1 LAEVV
6 ARGVVPSTMKAC
18 ACLRK
23 CWRTSVLAVTHV
35 VEEHLDLFRP
45 SSSSNHSA
53 TSRSNDG
60 HDSKGCRPSEPDT
73 EPTQTRHYLDGA
85 WRVVDT
91 PDSKRNLHHKFF
103 AFIIERNTI
112 AFADNHSC
120 CAHVGPEPSTILF
133 GDAMLE
139 LVADRIAWLR
149 FTQSSGWIRYE
160 KVNLPTPSFLSSIQ
174 GSWECSRK
182 KMVASSKT
190 LTIKGAF
197 WNLIEGQK
205 SSSGIVRTS
214 DINDVA
220 ILNNQ
225 MIQTTTSGNMIMTGA
240 AGRVRTFKR
249 AAPHTHTQLWA
260 LEQSTNT

>member
-120 CAHVGPEPSTILF
+120 CVHVGPQPSAILF

-139 LVADRIAWLR
+139 VVADRIAWLR

-160 KVNLPTPSFLSSIQ
+160 KVNLPTPLFLSSIQ
-174 GSWECSRK
+174 GSWECRK
-182 KMVASSKT
+182 KKFEASSKT

-197 WNLIEGQK
+197 WNLTEGLK
-205 SSSGIVRTS
+205 SSSGIVRAS

-225 MIQTTTSGNMIMTGA
+225 MIHTTTSGKLIMTCA

-249 AAPHTHTQLWA
+249 AAPHTQLWA
-260 LEQSTNT
+260 LEERTNT